1 MQFEFNTFKNYINP
15 NRNQSWEPVA
25 KVGLGFILIGL
36 ILIIMKEIIIALLS
50 FFLFAIGFII
60 LIIAFRVW
68 KLNNFHSN
76 EIY

>member
-15 NRNQSWEPVA
+15 NSNHSWKPVA

-36 ILIIMKEIIIALLS
+36 ILIIMKEIIIGILS

-60 LIIAFRVW
+60 LIIAFRIW
-68 KLNNFHSN
+68 KLNDFHSN
-76 EIY
+76 KIY